1 VNSART
7 WNLQAA
13 GGVGAVSAY
22 VALVLFW
29 VLRQPG
35 GPDATRFVVLS
46 HLAPALLAA
55 LLAFQLASR
64 RCGRSLPA
72 RTGWATLG
80 SGALAFALSQAAAAR
95 DQWSASAP
103 VHFPA
108 LSEQFYL
115 FAYPCLFLGLL
126 GVALDAGGR
135 SRAIWDSLIAL
146 GAPFALSWYFLL
158 KPLYSGVPLG
168 LALVVRLALPLLDV
182 GILFWALVLIHTPAQ
197 PPRALGLR
205 LLGAAAAFLATT
217 DTVYAYLTLYHDFS
231 IAGVL
236 DAGWAGGFACLCLGA
251 CYLRADALREGRE
264 ALLGAVDETTDLGG
278 FSSALCV
285 LTPVLAT
292 IGSVSA
298 MIWADTRGPSPTVSL
313 DVIAVSF
320 ALVVAVMGRQV
331 FTLVENAQVHSNLH
345 VFNRRLEE
353 KVDERT
359 HQLKALHEI
368 ARTANS
374 SLRPAEVL
382 EQVLHRVVSGLRAE
396 AGAVWL
402 MEDYADP
409 EGEVHLLAQVGF
421 DLSQHGRLLASVP
434 ARWRNGLARVLMT
447 RQSLPLPVLAADG
460 TRNADGSTPD
470 CLCAVLQ
477 WQGTPIGV
485 LGAVRWQ
492 ERFGETER
500 RLLEAVAIEL
510 SAALQNAH
518 LYDMAVRAADR
529 DGVTRLLNHRAV
541 VRRLDEE
548 CKRSGR
554 TGEPMAVLLLDLN
567 NFKLFNDTHGHLVG
581 DQVLKTTA
589 SLLTELC
596 RATDVIGRYGGD
608 EFIIICPTTDAG
620 GARDL
625 ATRIQEQMAATSV
638 QGTGGERLPLSGS
651 IGFAVY
657 PEGAASQHELLV
669 RADMNMYDAKAQG
682 GDAIVG
688 GEDADDDQ
696 NHDYSGGFSALDAL
710 VTAVDR
716 RDHYTRRH
724 SEDVTEYSLM
734 IAQQLGLSQDTMRTL
749 RLAGL
754 LHDLGKIAIP
764 DAILRKPSALTD
776 EEYDLMKQH
785 PVYGW
790 LIVSAIPALSETLP
804 AIRHHHE
811 RYDGRGYPDALA
823 GEDIPLLGRLMA
835 VADAYS
841 AMTTDRPYRK
851 GMPPSQAVDQLR
863 KGVGTQFDPAMVEAF
878 LIALVNRARAA
889 A

>member
-1 VNSART
+1 VAT
-7 WNLQAA
+7 YL
-13 GGVGAVSAY
+13 
-22 VALVLFW
+22 ALVLFW

-35 GPDATRFVVLS
+35 GVDAARFVVLS
-46 HLAPALLAA
+46 HLVPAVGAA
-55 LLAFQLASR
+55 LLAFHLTSR
-64 RCGRSLPA
+64 RCGRSLAA
-72 RTGWATLG
+72 RTGWAALG
-80 SGALAFALSQAAAAR
+80 SGALAFALSQAAAAV
-95 DQWSASAP
+95 DQWSATP
-103 VHFPA
+103 PTGFPT
-108 LSEQFYL
+108 LSDQLYL
-115 FAYPCLFLGLL
+115 VAYPCLFLGLL
-126 GVALDAGGR
+126 ALALDAGGR
-135 SRAIWDSLIAL
+135 SRALWDSLIAL
-146 GAPFALSWYFLL
+146 GAPFALSWFFLL
-158 KPLYSGVPLG
+158 KPLCSGAPLSLS
-168 LALVVRLALPLLDV
+168 LAVRLALPLLDV
-182 GILFWALVLIHTPAQ
+182 GILFWALVLVHTPA
-197 PPRALGLR
+197 PPARALGLR
-205 LLGAAAAFLATT
+205 FLGAAAAFLATT
-217 DTVYAYLTLYHDFS
+217 DTVYAYLTLYHS
-231 IAGVL
+231 ITAVSML
-236 DAGWAGGFACLCLGA
+236 DAGWAGGFACLCAGA
-251 CYLRADALREGRE
+251 LYLRAEALREEKEVLLIAGGE
-264 ALLGAVDETTDLGG
+264 AADPWS

-285 LTPVLAT
+285 LAPVLAT

-298 MIWADTRGPSPTVSL
+298 MIWADTHGPVPTVSL
-313 DVIAVSF
+313 DVITVSF

-331 FTLVENAQVHSNLH
+331 FTLVESAQVHSNLH

-359 HQLKALHEI
+359 QQLQTLHEI

-374 SLRPAEVL
+374 SLRPGDVL
-382 EQVLHRVVSGLRAE
+382 EQVLQRVVGALRAE

-409 EGEVHLLAQVGF
+409 DGEVRLLAQVGL
-421 DLSQHGRLLASVP
+421 DPRVHGRLLASVP
-434 ARWRNGLARVLMT
+434 ARWRNGLAQVLMT

-460 TRNADGSTPD
+460 ARNADGTAPD

-500 RLLEAVAIEL
+500 RLLEAVAMEL
-510 SAALQNAH
+510 SSALQNAH

-541 VRRLDEE
+541 VQRLDEE
-548 CKRSGR
+548 CKRSAR

-581 DQVLKTTA
+581 DQVLKMTA

-608 EFIIICPTTDAG
+608 EFIIVCPATDVT

-625 ATRIQEQMAATSV
+625 ATRIQDHMAAASV

-657 PEGAASQHELLV
+657 PDGANSQHELLA

-682 GDAIVG
+682 GASIVG
-688 GEDADDDQ
+688 GEDGEDDQ
-696 NHDYSGGFSALDAL
+696 KHDYSGGFSALDAL
-710 VTAVDR
+710 VTAVDK
-716 RDHYTRRH
+716 RDHYTRQH

-776 EEYDLMKQH
+776 EEFDLMKQH

-790 LIVSAIPALSETLP
+790 LIVSAIPSLSETLP

-863 KGVGTQFDPAMVEAF
+863 KGAGTQFDPVMVEAF
-878 LIALVNRARAA
+878 LIALVNRAKAA

>member
-1 VNSART
+1 MKRARSG
-7 WNLQAA
+7 NLRAA
-13 GGVGAVSAY
+13 GGVGAVAAY
-22 VALVLFW
+22 LAVVLFW

-35 GPDATRFVVLS
+35 GPEVTRFAVLA
-46 HLAPALLAA
+46 HLLPAVGAA
-55 LLAFQLASR
+55 FLAFQLASR

-80 SGALAFALSQAAAAR
+80 SGALAFALSQVAFAVAH
-95 DQWSASAP
+95 WVPSSA
-103 VHFPA
+103 VRLEA
-108 LSEQFYL
+108 LSDQLYL
-115 FAYPCLFLGLL
+115 AAYPCLFLGLL

-135 SRAIWDSLIAL
+135 SRALWDSLIAL

-158 KPLYSGVPLG
+158 KPLYSGAPLG
-168 LALVVRLALPLLDV
+168 LSLAVRVALPVLDI

-197 PPRALGLR
+197 PSRALGLR
-205 LLGAAAAFLATT
+205 LLGAAAAFLAVT
-217 DTVYAYLTLYHDFS
+217 DTVYAYLTHYHA
-231 IAGVL
+231 IAGAGVL
-236 DAGWAGGFACLCLGA
+236 DAGWAGGFACLCVGA
-251 CYLRADALREGRE
+251 YCLRADARREEQE
-264 ALLGAVDETTDLGG
+264 ALLAGGEPTDLTG

-292 IGSVSA
+292 IGSVAA
-298 MIWADTRGPSPTVSL
+298 MIWADTHGPAPTVSL

-359 HQLKALHEI
+359 HQLQALHDI

-382 EQVLHRVVSGLRAE
+382 EQVLQRVVSALRAE

-409 EGEVHLLAQVGF
+409 EGEVRLLAHVGF

-434 ARWRNGLARVLMT
+434 ARWRNGLAKVLMT
-447 RQSLPLPVLAADG
+447 RQSLPLPALAADG
-460 TRNADGSTPD
+460 ARNADGSAPD

-500 RLLEAVAIEL
+500 GLLEAVAMEL
-510 SAALQNAH
+510 SSALQNAH

-541 VRRLDEE
+541 VQRLDEE

-554 TGEPMAVLLLDLN
+554 TGQPMAVLLLDLN

-608 EFIIICPTTDAG
+608 EFIIICPATDGG

-625 ATRIQEQMAATSV
+625 AKRIQDHMAAASV

-682 GDAIVG
+682 GPSIVG
-688 GEDADDDQ
+688 GEDGENEAK
-696 NHDYSGGFSALDAL
+696 HDYSGGFSALDAL
-710 VTAVDR
+710 VTAVDK

-776 EEYDLMKQH
+776 EEFDLMKQH

-790 LIVSAIPALSETLP
+790 LIVSAIPSLSETLP

-811 RYDGRGYPDALA
+811 RYDGRGYPDSLA
-823 GEDIPLLGRLMA
+823 GEEIPLLGRLMA
-835 VADAYS
+835 VADSYS

-863 KGVGTQFDPAMVEAF
+863 KGAGTQFDPVMVEAF
-878 LIALVNRARAA
+878 LIALVNRAKAA